1 MHVNKE
7 ALAGVVDA
15 AARAS
20 VIAIECSSAP
30 MVDLVAGVLDA
41 REVRAREA
49 GMAGIVKTKA
59 NNKAT

>member
-1 MHVNKE
+1 MRVNKE
-7 ALAGVVDA
+7 AVAGVVDG
-15 AARAS
+15 AARES
-20 VIAIECSSAP
+20 VIAIECSNAP

-49 GMAGIVKTKA
+49 EVAGIVKTKS